1 MAKAFEKLL
10 CLVCNYS
17 ISADKKGNY
26 TCPCCGM
33 SFKSKILKDKRF
45 ALISEMIDSRMSG
58 DFEKSS
64 AISAQLSQL
73 SKDYSVISK
82 WNSYLCSIKVVLN
95 SNGYF
100 ISDRLPKG
108 TKPNVDNLRFQEFC
122 QDAFKNDRAFCGS
135 ASVIQIK
142 IKEYFEDRK
151 EDGDFANPS
160 VDTLPIDDYD
170 IEITKNN
177 SITLLESNT
186 SLDSK
191 EDDDDIIDDD
201 IIDDDEDYILEEVSA
216 DEIDEPDNDSD
227 VEPTRDVDIVDD
239 SEVDVIEQI
248 DDSDQIVLEET
259 VNESSNNFADVLA
272 VDDFD
277 IDDEIVVDVP
287 DVSLTDTEAVE
298 EKNSSSID
306 SNFIDELDIEE
317 SKSGNS
323 LSNDELDIDLDTD
336 VIDDIDI
343 SKNVDASLTDDELD
357 IADNSDIVEP
367 VVDESDPLE
376 AAKVLI
382 ESEIVED
389 RKAGFELI
397 KNQAKLGLPNAMFL
411 YGYCWEKGI
420 CVLKNCKN
428 ALSWYKKASAS
439 GIECSEDV
447 SRMEK
452 EVVDKIAKQTASSKS
467 KNSVDL
473 DEGIRFYN
481 RKDYDNA
488 FAIFKRATESKNK
501 NAYFYYAICL
511 EYGLGCEVAPEE
523 AFNYYSQ
530 AVKSGD
536 DNALYYL
543 AQCYLRGFGCEP
555 NAQLAYKY
563 FKKSADNGNAKA
575 EYRISLCYKQGIGVE
590 VNMKSAFKWALSAA
604 QKGVLDAINDVA
616 WYYVSGTGTKKDYDN
631 AFKWF
636 KEGSSLGDAN
646 AMYNLAICYEQ
657 GYGVDQNIDEAIKW
671 YRKSSRLGSTA
682 ARKRLKQIK

>member
-1 MAKAFEKLL
+1 MAKAFEKLF

-26 TCPCCGM
+26 ICPCCGM
-33 SFKSKILKDKRF
+33 SYKSKILKDKRF
-45 ALISEMIDSRMSG
+45 ALISEMIDSRMRG

-64 AISAQLSQL
+64 TLSAQLSQL
-73 SKDYSVISK
+73 SKEYSVISK

-108 TKPNVDNLRFQEFC
+108 NKPNVDNLRFQEFY

-151 EDGDFANPS
+151 EEVDFANPS
-160 VDTLPIDDYD
+160 VDTLPIDDCD

-177 SITLLESNT
+177 SITLS
-186 SLDSK
+186 DSTDSFDI

-201 IIDDDEDYILEEVSA
+201 IIDDDEDYILEEIA
-216 DEIDEPDNDSD
+216 TGEIDEQDNDED
-227 VEPTRDVDIVDD
+227 VETVQDVDLVDH
-239 SEVDVIEQI
+239 SEIDIIEQVE
-248 DDSDQIVLEET
+248 DFEQIVSEKT
-259 VNESSNNFADVLA
+259 DNESTENNVDILEADDL
-272 VDDFD
+272 DT
-277 IDDEIVVDVP
+277 DDEIVVDVP
-287 DVSLTDTEAVE
+287 DVSLDDTVAVE
-298 EKNSSSID
+298 GNNT
-306 SNFIDELDIEE
+306 SNIIDELDIEDSIHAE
-317 SKSGNS
+317 GI
-323 LSNDELDIDLDTD
+323 SNDELDIDLDTN
-336 VIDDIDI
+336 VICDIDI
-343 SKNVDASLTDDELD
+343 PNNTENSIADDELD
-357 IADNSDIVEP
+357 ISDNSDVVENFA
-367 VVDESDPLE
+367 DEQDPLE

-382 ESEIVED
+382 ESEIIED
-389 RKAGFELI
+389 RKAGLELI

-420 CVLKNCKN
+420 CVVKNCKN

-439 GIECSEDV
+439 GVDCSKDV

-467 KNSVDL
+467 KNSIDL
-473 DEGIRFYN
+473 DEGIRYYN

-530 AVKSGD
+530 AVRVGD

-555 NAQLAYKY
+555 NGQLAYKY

-590 VNMKSAFKWALSAA
+590 SNLRSAFKWALSAA

-616 WYYVSGTGTKKDYDN
+616 WYYVSGTGTKKDYDS

-636 KEGSSLGDAN
+636 KEGSALGDAN

-657 GYGVDQNIDEAIKW
+657 GYGVDCDFDEAIKW

-682 ARKRLKQIK
+682 ARKRLKQIKQ

>member
-1 MAKAFEKLL
+1 MAKAFDKLL

-45 ALISEMIDSRMSG
+45 ALISEMIDKRMSG

-95 SNGYF
+95 SDGYF

-151 EDGDFANPS
+151 DELDFANPS
-160 VDTLPIDDYD
+160 VDILPIDDCD

-177 SITLLESNT
+177 SITLSDSTDSFNT
-186 SLDSK
+186 

-201 IIDDDEDYILEEVSA
+201 IIDDDEDYALEEISIGEIDEHDDDIDVKSVQNVDFVDHSEIDVIEKVYDSNNIVSDETDKVSTENFVDTLDV
-216 DEIDEPDNDSD
+216 DEID
-227 VEPTRDVDIVDD
+227 VDED
-239 SEVDVIEQI
+239 
-248 DDSDQIVLEET
+248 
-259 VNESSNNFADVLA
+259 
-272 VDDFD
+272 
-277 IDDEIVVDVP
+277 IVVDVP
-287 DVSLTDTEAVE
+287 EVSLDDTVTVE
-298 EKNSSSID
+298 ENNPLPNLSSI
-306 SNFIDELDIEE
+306 IDELDIEDSIQE
-317 SKSGNS
+317 NGI
-323 LSNDELDIDLDTD
+323 SNDELDI
-336 VIDDIDI
+336 
-343 SKNVDASLTDDELD
+343 S
-357 IADNSDIVEP
+357 DNSDVVEP
-367 VVDESDPLE
+367 VVDEADPLD

-382 ESEIVED
+382 ESEIIED
-389 RKAGFELI
+389 RKAGLELI
-397 KNQAKLGLPNAMFL
+397 KNQAKLGLPNAMYL

-420 CVLKNCKN
+420 CVIKNCKN
-428 ALSWYKKASAS
+428 ALSWYKKASTS
-439 GIECSEDV
+439 GVDCSKDV

-452 EVVDKIAKQTASSKS
+452 EVVEKIAKQTASSKS
-467 KNSVDL
+467 RNSIDL
-473 DEGIRFYN
+473 DEGIRYYN
-481 RKDYDNA
+481 RKDYDKA

-530 AVKSGD
+530 AVRAGD

-590 VNMKSAFKWALSAA
+590 VNMKSAFKWALSSA

-616 WYYVSGTGTKKDYDN
+616 WYYVSGMGTKKDYDN

-636 KEGSSLGDAN
+636 KEGSALGDAN

-657 GYGVDQNIDEAIKW
+657 GYGVDCDFDEAIKW
-671 YRKSSRLGSTA
+671 YRKASRLGSTT
-682 ARKRLKQIK
+682 ARKRLKQIKQ